1 MFKRL
6 LAYLGY
12 GSPDD
17 IVDFV
22 MIGIAVA
29 PIVVFLG
36 SDIENAILVL
46 FTGMLPMIIVFPW
59 AKGEHDARQAR
70 EDARQALR
78 RRISGK
84 GD

>member
-22 MIGIAVA
+22 MTGVAVA
-29 PIVVFLG
+29 PIIVFLG
-36 SDIENAILVL
+36 SDIENAVLVL
-46 FTGMLPMIIVFPW
+46 FSFMLPMLLVFPW
-59 AKGEHDARQAR
+59 AKGQDEARQAR
-70 EDARQALR
+70 EDERETLR

-84 GD
+84 E